1 MVNKVLFITE
11 FSVQPDN
18 GDKISEFSDYMT
30 ELTVQLG
37 KYGLL
42 IDVFI
47 LASTDCF
54 SPFIINGSKGVR
66 FINLIDKAAD
76 SKGANFANLIL
87 NYILAEGLE
96 YDIIQTD
103 GNKWLEV
110 GKKLKINLNIPL
122 VCTFKDSVTSGY
134 LSTGTKDT
142 LQLADHLVVRQIA
155 DQNKLE
161 KDFII
166 NSEKISVIPFGFHT
180 DDFYPV
186 NKYLAK
192 TILGVEDT
200 DKLILH
206 TSSIDDGKGLFNLI
220 AALGILK
227 RNGHTTPR
235 LIILS
240 DEIKADKISDS
251 AQIARLK
258 RLVACWDLFKN
269 VNFIGNQHTVTLKYL
284 YSAADLL
291 INTSSDEHPDSIR
304 AIACGTLVI
313 DAVNTQ
319 ISGRNRDADLGYRIH
334 QDRPIVL
341 AGYINQ
347 ILNHSTMQEMSA
359 EQAVF
364 RAVSTYSWAESGK
377 KLFRIYEGLVRIPSS
392 LTGYPNRT
400 EKSNAIS
407 PKFEQRLK
415 STFP

>member
-1 MVNKVLFITE
+1 MVKKVLFITE
-11 FSVQPDN
+11 FNVQSEYS
-18 GDKISEFSDYMT
+18 DKISEFSNYMT
-30 ELTVQLG
+30 ELTAQLG

-47 LASTDCF
+47 PSSTDCF

-66 FINLIDKAAD
+66 FINLIDKAANL
-76 SKGANFANLIL
+76 KEVNFANLIL
-87 NYILAEGLE
+87 NYILKEGLK
-96 YDIIQTD
+96 YDIIHTE

-122 VCTFKDSVTSGY
+122 VCTFKDLITSEYTSTVTN
-134 LSTGTKDT
+134 DT
-142 LQLADHLVVRQIA
+142 LQLADHVVVSQIT

-161 KDFII
+161 KVFII
-166 NSEKISVIPFGFHT
+166 NSEKISVIPFGFHA

-240 DEIKADKISDS
+240 DEVKSDKISES

-258 RLVACWDLFKN
+258 RLVACWDLDKN
-269 VNFIGNQHTVTLKYL
+269 VNFIGPQHTVTLKYL

-291 INTSSDEHPDSIR
+291 INTSSDEQPDSIR

-319 ISGRNRDADLGYRIH
+319 ISGKNRDADLGYRIH

-347 ILNHSTMQEMSA
+347 MLNLPTIQQMSA
-359 EQAVF
+359 EQAVL

-377 KLFRIYEGLVRIPSS
+377 KLFRIYEGLVRIPLSP
-392 LTGYPNRT
+392 TGYPNRT
-400 EKSNAIS
+400 EKSNAVS
-407 PKFEQRLK
+407 QKFEQRL
-415 STFP
+415 